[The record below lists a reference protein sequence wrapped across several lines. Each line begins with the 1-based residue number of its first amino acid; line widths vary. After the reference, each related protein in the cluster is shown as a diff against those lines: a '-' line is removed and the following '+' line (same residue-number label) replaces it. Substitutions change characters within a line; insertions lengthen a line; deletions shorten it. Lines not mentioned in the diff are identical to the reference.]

1 MPFGEQVLAIL
12 STATK
17 IEGNDTMDL
26 VFKRFER
33 EHYPEYKSWFSDPY
47 LNRQLGPMD
56 EDWLDAVLSELP
68 SEGATWAVFRGN
80 EMVAVLECV
89 FDPSRKLPAGITAL
103 ATKPALRQGG
113 IGTAVLQTILVRHSG
128 QGIAEHIAYIS
139 IGNKAGQRC
148 FEKSGFLLFTSEP
161 DENGYIEYR
170 RRACLDG

>member
-1 MPFGEQVLAIL
+1 M
-12 STATK
+12 
-17 IEGNDTMDL
+17 NL

-33 EHYPEYKSWFSDPY
+33 EYYPEYESWFSDPY

-56 EDWLDAVLSELP
+56 EDWLDAVLSEPP

-103 ATKPALRQGG
+103 ATKPDLRQGG
-113 IGTAVLQTILVRHSG
+113 IGTAVLQTILALHSG
-128 QGIAEHIAYIS
+128 QGIIEHVAYIS
-139 IGNKAGQRC
+139 KNNQAGQRC
-148 FEKSGFLLFTSEP
+148 FEKSGFMPVTPEP

-170 RRACLDG
+170 RRE